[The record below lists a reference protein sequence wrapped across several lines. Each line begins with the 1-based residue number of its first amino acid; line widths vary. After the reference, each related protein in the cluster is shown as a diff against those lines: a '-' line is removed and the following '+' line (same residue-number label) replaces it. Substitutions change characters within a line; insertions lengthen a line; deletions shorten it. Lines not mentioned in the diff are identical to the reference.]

1 MTALPGVFVPTPLV
15 YFSTLVGN
23 DDELPLLE
31 AAVSLAQDEAPD
43 LDVQQTLTEVDLWL
57 ATLKRRVPGD
67 ADGLARLRL
76 LNQYFY
82 RELGFSGNLNDYY
95 NPANSYLDAVVAT
108 RRGIPISLAVLWLE
122 LAQGLGLRAHGVAFP
137 GHFMVKVNLPK
148 GQVVMDPLTGQSLS
162 REDLL
167 ERLEPYRARGSD
179 PQAVGER
186 GGETNHEPPLALY
199 LQGASARDILARML
213 RNLKE
218 IHRTQEDWPRLL
230 RVLNRLVV
238 LLPESWGE
246 WRDRGLVYAEVGQ
259 YRQAAAD
266 LQTYVDHADG
276 EPDVT
281 AIRARLAGLLRT
293 P

>member
-15 YFSTLVGN
+15 YFTTLVSH

-31 AAVSLAQDEAPD
+31 AAVSLTQDEAPGT
-43 LDVQQTLTEVDLWL
+43 DVQQVLTQVDQWL
-57 ATLKRRVPGD
+57 ATLKSRAPRDTD
-67 ADGLARLRL
+67 ALGRLRL
-76 LNQYFY
+76 LNHLFY
-82 RELGFSGNLNDYY
+82 RELGFGGNLNDYY
-95 NPANSYLDAVVAT
+95 NPGNSYLDAVVST

-162 REDLL
+162 REDLV
-167 ERLEPYRARGSD
+167 ERLEPYRGRGSD
-179 PQAVGER
+179 PNAVGER
-186 GGETNHEPPLALY
+186 GGDMNHEPPLALY
-199 LQGASARDILARML
+199 LQAASARDILARML

-230 RVLNRLVV
+230 QVLNRLVV
-238 LLPESWGE
+238 LLPDAWGE

-276 EPDVT
+276 EPDVV

>member
-15 YFSTLVGN
+15 YFSTLVGH

-31 AAVSLAQDEAPD
+31 TAVSLAQDEAPD
-43 LDVQQTLTEVDLWL
+43 MDVQQTLTEVDQWL

-137 GHFMVKVNLPK
+137 GHFMVKVNMPK

-162 REDLL
+162 REELV
-167 ERLEPYRARGSD
+167 ERLEPYHARGSD
-179 PQAVGER
+179 PQ
-186 GGETNHEPPLALY
+186 HEPPLALY
-199 LQGASARDILARML
+199 LQAASARDILARML

-218 IHRTQEDWPRLL
+218 IHRTQEDWQRLL

-238 LLPESWGE
+238 LLPDAWGE
-246 WRDRGLVYAEVGQ
+246 WRDRGLVYAEIGQ
-259 YRQAAAD
+259 FRQAAAD

-276 EPDVT
+276 EPDVA